1 MQVLIVESS
10 PDLGTIWKRHLERQ
24 GMTVTLV
31 GGQDDAIDYLHIQAP
46 ELIVLD
52 LVLDEGSAFAVADYA
67 NYRHPQTRVIFT
79 TNASFFSD
87 GSIFQHSANA
97 CAFVPKQ
104 VDPEDLSAMVAHYGK
119 AAS

>member
-1 MQVLIVESS
+1 MQVLIVDSS
-10 PDLGTIWKRHLERQ
+10 PELGQIWKRHLERQ
-24 GMTVTLV
+24 GMEVSLV
-31 GGQDDAIDYLHIQAP
+31 QDQDEAIAALQHSAA

-52 LVLDEGSAFAVADYA
+52 LVLEEGSAFAVADYA
-67 NYRHPQTRVIFT
+67 NYRHPETRVIFT
-79 TNASFFSD
+79 TNSSFFSD

-104 VDPEDLSAMVAHYGK
+104 VDPDDLSAMVAHYGK